1 MAKSFNY
8 ILTIAGAERVLLY
21 RSAKFWVLGGIGALM
36 VLFFMVVMTILTIIE
51 NSIPGEFLL
60 EGTDGFLALY
70 FFSYVQ
76 AVLII
81 FVAGDF
87 RKAEEKARLDQVM
100 LSRPM
105 TTANLVVG
113 KYFGVVGALV
123 YLNLFLMALAA
134 IGRTFKVIFTG
145 AGFNVLPFIK
155 YFFIGSLPSI
165 LFMTALVFFLVSL
178 LRSPALA
185 IILPLGYVAS
195 ILFYFHHKFQGLF
208 DYGAFFA
215 PLFYSDLIGF
225 GEIPTVLWQRLFFTL
240 LAFSLL
246 SFSIILYPRLQQSI
260 FSHRLAQ
267 ASAIVFLL
275 AATAVGHKIVDE
287 QHDKRQTR
295 QNDLTYQQQWISQPA
310 CQVKHY
316 DLEVTLDGKAA
327 PLQVTAGLAVF
338 NPHAQPLAQLIFA
351 LN

>member
-1 MAKSFNY
+1 MIQQSKMIQSLNY
-8 ILTIAGAERVLLY
+8 ILTIAGAERVMLY
-21 RSAKFWVLGGIGALM
+21 RTAKFWVLGGIGALM
-36 VLFFMVVMTILTIIE
+36 VVFFMVVMTVVTIVE
-51 NSIPGEFLL
+51 GNFPGEFLL

-76 AVLII
+76 AILII

-113 KYFGVVGALV
+113 KYFGVVGALL

-134 IGRTFKVIFTG
+134 IGRVFKVIFTG
-145 AGFNVLPFIK
+145 AGFNILPFVK
-155 YFFIGSLPSI
+155 YFVIAGLPSI

-178 LRSPALA
+178 LRSQALA

-215 PLFYSDLIGF
+215 PMFYSDLVGF
-225 GEIPTVLWQRLFFTL
+225 GDISTVLWQRLFFVF

-246 SFSIILYPRLQQSI
+246 GFSVILYPRLQQSVFSQRLSQISAVI
-260 FSHRLAQ
+260 FL
-267 ASAIVFLL
+267 F
-275 AATAVGHKIVDE
+275 AAAAVAYKIVGQHRDE
-287 QHDKRQTR
+287 QKTR
-295 QNDLTYQQQWISQPA
+295 QNDFT
-310 CQVKHY
+310 
-316 DLEVTLDGKAA
+316 
-327 PLQVTAGLAVF
+327 
-338 NPHAQPLAQLIFA
+338 N
-351 LN
+351 